1 MPVYYVV
8 IGLLI
13 GTRLCI
19 ETFNWFE
26 KLDERFYLR
35 WKKSQKNGFLI
46 NYIWSGLRSLTFIIV
61 SVGFGQ
67 LFAYGRTP
75 TDLVVALPSSAVP
88 KIIVILIII
97 SSIVGIISWNEDKKR
112 YGRICYR
119 KEKNGRLKSSDS
131 NVFDDQ

>member
-1 MPVYYVV
+1 MKLAKRKRIILYIILSVFYLSVPLIWQVYFMPVYYVV

-19 ETFNWFE
+19 ETFNWSE

-35 WKKSQKNGFLI
+35 WKKSQKNGFWI

-61 SVGFGQ
+61 IVGFGQ

-75 TDLVVALPSSAVP
+75 TDLV
-88 KIIVILIII
+88 
-97 SSIVGIISWNEDKKR
+97 DKH
-112 YGRICYR
+112 
-119 KEKNGRLKSSDS
+119 RL
-131 NVFDDQ
+131 